1 MVKVDNGVGMSVEV
15 GGADN
20 RGDAV
25 VDGEKD
31 VEWVVKSWIEKI
43 VSGSLKFAGSSGKT
57 SLDVSDVF
65 REALEEKGG

>member
-43 VSGSLKFAGSSGKT
+43 VSGSLKFGGSSGKT

-65 REALEEKGG
+65 WEGLEEKGG

>member
-1 MVKVDNGVGMSVEV
+1 MVEVDNGVGMSVEV

-20 RGDAV
+20 SGDAV

-31 VEWVVKSWIEKI
+31 VGVGGEELIEKI
-43 VSGSLKFAGSSGKT
+43 VSGSLKFAESSGKT

-65 REALEEKGG
+65 REGLEEKGG